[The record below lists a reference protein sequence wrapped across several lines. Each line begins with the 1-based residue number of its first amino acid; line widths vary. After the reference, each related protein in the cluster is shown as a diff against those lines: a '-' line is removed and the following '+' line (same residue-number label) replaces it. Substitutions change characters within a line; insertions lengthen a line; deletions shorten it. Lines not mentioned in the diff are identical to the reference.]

1 MGDLTY
7 NHRVFYYWTPLTRGS
22 RYFESGCMKFLVLTD
37 IHGNEDV
44 SSWANKLVKEKGA
57 DFVVILGDITQ
68 FGPKSWAE
76 NFLSTFEVPVCAIA
90 GNCDPPAEI
99 MDAINKKS
107 LLLHKRKIFIED
119 VPFIGLGGS
128 NPTIFDTPFELSE
141 DEIESSLEPLMENN
155 AVLVLHAP
163 PMGTNDTIPSGAHV
177 GSSAIKAI
185 VDMYHPRL
193 VLSGHIHEARGMV
206 EENKTIFINPGP
218 AMSGYSA
225 MITINGDETEVEM
238 LELK

>member
-1 MGDLTY
+1 
-7 NHRVFYYWTPLTRGS
+7 
-22 RYFESGCMKFLVLTD
+22 MKFLVLTD
-37 IHGNEDV
+37 IHGNKEV
-44 SSWANKLVKEKGA
+44 SAWANKIVKDKEA
-57 DFVVILGDITQ
+57 NFVVILGDITQ

-76 NFLSTFEVPVCAIA
+76 DFLATFNVPVCAVA
-90 GNCDPPAEI
+90 GNCDPPDEI

-107 LLLHKRKIFIED
+107 LLLHKRKIFIEE

-141 DEIESSLEPLMENN
+141 EEIESSLDPLMEPN

-163 PMGTNDTIPSGAHV
+163 PMGINDTIPSGAHV
-177 GSSAIKAI
+177 GSTAIKSI
-185 VDMYHPRL
+185 VDTYHPRL
-193 VLSGHIHEARGMV
+193 VLSGHIHEARGMI

-218 AMSGYSA
+218 AMCGYSA
-225 MITINGDETEVEM
+225 MITIDGDKTEVEM